1 MLAAL
6 NVMTLILPRPFK
18 FVKCWHFFGVEFERT
33 VSTKSGIWHFQVV
46 VVQRQQRNV
55 DKTAPVLHV
64 QSCCFANLNLLLLCR
79 SRSRRRRRILRAI
92 YTYS

>member
-1 MLAAL
+1 MLA
-6 NVMTLILPRPFK
+6 
-18 FVKCWHFFGVEFERT
+18 FFGVEFERT

-79 SRSRRRRRILRAI
+79 SRSRHRRRILRAI